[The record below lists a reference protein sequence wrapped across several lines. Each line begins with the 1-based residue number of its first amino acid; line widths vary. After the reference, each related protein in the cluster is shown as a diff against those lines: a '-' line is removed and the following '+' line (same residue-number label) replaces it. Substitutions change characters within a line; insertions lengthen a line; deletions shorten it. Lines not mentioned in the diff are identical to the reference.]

1 MSDTLNSLKA
11 LASSQQKFHNPFED
25 TVPNRGNYTP
35 KFDDTTKSSNNE
47 IKKLSKKLDKLT
59 IDTGTPIDEIF
70 DNIELDDQNSNMR
83 SALIG
88 MGRKYARSHEVSEEE
103 NEVARSF
110 SPQERKLDD
119 LYNEVSSDIVQIEK
133 DLTEMRAMRTGRNT
147 QRMNELITAK
157 AQYHN
162 LRLSILKEQ
171 SSIKKTQ
178 YDIKAKTDK
187 EKGQGMDDS
196 LVSSSIIQS
205 VFGMGRDTLIDSV
218 GGRDASSGASNGIIQ
233 EQEYDVYPESVET
246 DIDNDG
252 DSDGDKFIK
261 YENAGVDLILE
272 EAPDGS
278 KRIYAED
285 QDGNPV
291 PDYPLPSNIS
301 SLTFDINQ
309 RAGIAIDQLQRNYK
323 YRKI

>member
-11 LASSQQKFHNPFED
+11 LASSQQKFCNPFEN
-25 TVPNRGNYTP
+25 TVPDRVNYTP
-35 KFDDTTKSSNNE
+35 KSNGNTEKFSSKE
-47 IKKLSKKLDKLT
+47 INKLNKKLDKLT
-59 IDTGTPIDEIF
+59 IDNGISVDDIF
-70 DNIELDDQNSNMR
+70 DSIELDDQNANVR

-88 MGRKYARSHEVSEEE
+88 MGRKYARSHEMSEEE
-103 NEVARSF
+103 SEVARSF

-178 YDIKAKTDK
+178 YDIKAKVDK
-187 EKGQGMDDS
+187 EKGQGIDDG

-205 VFGMGRDTLIDSV
+205 VFGMGHDTILDSV
-218 GGRDASSGASNGIIQ
+218 GGRAASSGATNGNIQ
-233 EQEYDVYPESVET
+233 ESYEPYSEIDES
-246 DIDNDG
+246 DYDG

-261 YENAGVDLILE
+261 YENAGVDLVLE
-272 EAPDGS
+272 ESVDGS
-278 KRIYAED
+278 RRIYAED
-285 QDGNPV
+285 KDGNPV
-291 PDYPLPSNIS
+291 PDYPLPTNLDA
-301 SLTFDINQ
+301 LTFDVNR
-309 RAGIAIDQLQRNYK
+309 RAGVATDQLQRNYK
-323 YRKI
+323 YREI

>member
-11 LASSQQKFHNPFED
+11 LASSQQKFCNPFED
-25 TVPNRGNYTP
+25 SITNKPTYIP
-35 KFDDTTKSSNNE
+35 KSNGDTTKFSNKE
-47 IKKLSKKLDKLT
+47 IKKLNRKLDKLT
-59 IDTGTPIDEIF
+59 IDNGISVDDIF
-70 DNIELDDQNSNMR
+70 DSIELNDQNANVR

-88 MGRKYARSHEVSEEE
+88 MGRKYARSHEVSDED

-110 SPQERKLDD
+110 SPQELKLDD

-178 YDIKAKTDK
+178 YDIKAKVDR
-187 EKGQGMDDS
+187 EKGQGIDDG

-205 VFGMGRDTLIDSV
+205 VFGMGHDTLLDSV
-218 GGRDASSGASNGIIQ
+218 GGRAASSGASNGNIQ
-233 EQEYDVYPESVET
+233 EQTYDSYVEVDETEY
-246 DIDNDG
+246 DG

-261 YENAGVDLILE
+261 YENAGVDLVLE
-272 EAPDGS
+272 EAVDGS
-278 KRIYAED
+278 RRIYAED
-285 QDGNPV
+285 KDGNPI
-291 PDYPLPSNIS
+291 PDYPLPTNLE
-301 SLTFDINQ
+301 SLTFDINH
-309 RAGIAIDQLQRNYK
+309 RAGVATDQLQRNYK
-323 YRKI
+323 YRQA

>member
-11 LASSQQKFHNPFED
+11 LASAQQKFHNPFED
-25 TVPNRGNYTP
+25 KVPEKAEYTP
-35 KFDDTTKSSNNE
+35 KGNSKERTLSGDINRLSR
-47 IKKLSKKLDKLT
+47 KLNKFT
-59 IDTGTPIDEIF
+59 IDAGTSIDDVF
-70 DNIELDDQNSNMR
+70 DSIELDDQNTNMR

-88 MGRKYARSHEVSEEE
+88 LGRKYARSHEVSEEE
-103 NEVARSF
+103 SEIERSF

-119 LYNEVSSDIVQIEK
+119 LYNEVSSDTVQIEK

-162 LRLSILKEQ
+162 LRLSILKEK

-178 YDIKAKTDK
+178 FDIKSKSDK

-205 VFGMGRDTLIDSV
+205 VFGMGHDTLLDSV
-218 GGRDASSGASNGIIQ
+218 GGRSASSGATDGNIQ
-233 EQEYDVYPESVET
+233 DQEYESYTETTEPEY
-246 DIDNDG
+246 DD

-278 KRIYAED
+278 RRIYAED
-285 QDGNPV
+285 QDGNLV
-291 PDYPLPSNIS
+291 PDYPLPTNINA
-301 SLTFDINQ
+301 LTFDINQ

-323 YRKI
+323 YRKV